1 MENLE
6 REAAILDKIQSAVP
20 RVPRLIACDWQNL
33 VILLQPVGVQFA
45 SRVSHFTTVRGL
57 HPTFSCHKLRRTH
70 MHMHGDTN
78 FVCVCGGAC
87 AVVRVRVRA
96 EQATGSGHG
105 R

>member
-45 SRVSHFTTVRGL
+45 SRVSHYTQPAVRVAPR
-57 HPTFSCHKLRRTH
+57 PTFSLSLKLEADRMHTH
-70 MHMHGDTN
+70 GCTS
-78 FVCVCGGAC
+78 C
-87 AVVRVRVRA
+87 A
-96 EQATGSGHG
+96 EQTAGNGHG